1 MIKNRK
7 SVLERRIAK
16 LEKCFKN
23 EQVDLNAIS
32 DSLRDSQDEISVA
45 SDNLYSKYRR
55 FVSAIPSTGSLE
67 YEIPEEAF
75 KSLSKAVKAL
85 DAAKELVKDARIML
99 DEF

>member
-7 SVLERRIAK
+7 YTLERRIAK

-23 EQVDLNAIS
+23 EQVDLNALS

-45 SDNLYSKYRR
+45 SENLYSKYRM
-55 FVSAIPSTGSLE
+55 FVSARPSTGSLE

-85 DAAKELVKDARIML
+85 NAAKELVKDARITL
-99 DEF
+99 DAF

>member
-16 LEKCFKN
+16 LEKCLKN
-23 EQVDLNAIS
+23 EQVDLESLS

-45 SDNLYSKYRR
+45 ADNLYSKYRM
-55 FVSAIPSTGSLE
+55 FVSARPSTGSLE

-75 KSLSKAVKAL
+75 ESLSKAVKAL

>member
-1 MIKNRK
+1 M
-7 SVLERRIAK
+7 
-16 LEKCFKN
+16 
-23 EQVDLNAIS
+23 
-32 DSLRDSQDEISVA
+32 
-45 SDNLYSKYRR
+45 
-55 FVSAIPSTGSLE
+55 FVSSRPSTGSLE